1 MPLQSRLFA
10 TSLLLLTVLVQTAC
24 GDSDEDK
31 PKPTPV
37 ELTGVSVTPATV
49 TLAVGATQQLSV
61 TGTYSDGTTKSVTS
75 SATFVSDTP
84 ATATV
89 SNLSGLVTAV
99 AGGTAKI
106 TATVSGKTA
115 TATVTVSGAAEPTLS
130 SIALGPSAASVAQ
143 GATLQL
149 TVTGTFSDG
158 TSRAVTSNV
167 TFSSSAT
174 GTATVSASGVVT
186 GVQAG
191 SATITATASGKTAT
205 LNVTV
210 SGVSSQPTA
219 NQVVFY
225 DGYGTD
231 VTFRD
236 FGGATNN
243 VTIDATETFN
253 GRKVINFQVASGSGY
268 SGGAWVTTTPRDLTA
283 YNALTFWAKASK
295 DETLDK
301 AGFGND
307 AGVGVGTGFPTERA
321 AVALTTGWQKFTIPV
336 PNPAKFQNVAGLFH
350 IADAPGGYTLYLADI
365 VYENLDA
372 AVLGTATA
380 SIANNAA
387 TAVTL
392 ATGGTYT
399 ADQAQSQMV
408 FTVPGD
414 PVTPVILTPV
424 ANAFFDFASSDAAVA
439 TVNASGVITGVSAGG
454 PVTVS
459 AKLGD
464 AAVSGSYAVTVT
476 GGPSAPTTL
485 PPVPAQAPGAGVY
498 SLYSSVTGG
507 YTGTASDK
515 SAKVD
520 TWRTDWSAG
529 TGGEPFAITVGANS
543 AAPRKY
549 VFTGGANFIGIE
561 TIGGGANQID
571 AAGLGLTKLH
581 IDVWTPD
588 NATNFQVKLVDFG
601 ANGAYE
607 GPGQGDDTE
616 GVATLTGA
624 STPPLSTGTWLSYEL
639 SLASDFQGLA
649 GRGHLS
655 QIILIAPNGGTMFV
669 DNIYFH
675 Q

>member
-31 PKPTPV
+31 PKPTPTPV
-37 ELTGVSVTPATV
+37 ELTGVSMTPATV

-115 TATVTVSGAAEPTLS
+115 TATVTVNGGPT
-130 SIALGPSAASVAQ
+130 
-143 GATLQL
+143 
-149 TVTGTFSDG
+149 
-158 TSRAVTSNV
+158 
-167 TFSSSAT
+167 
-174 GTATVSASGVVT
+174 
-186 GVQAG
+186 
-191 SATITATASGKTAT
+191 
-205 LNVTV
+205 
-210 SGVSSQPTA
+210 QPAA

-225 DGYGTD
+225 DGNGTD

-236 FGGATNN
+236 FGGAIND
-243 VTIDATETFN
+243 VTVDATEKFN
-253 GRKVINFQVASGSGY
+253 GRKVIKFQVASGSGY

-295 DETLDK
+295 DEKLNVT
-301 AGFGND
+301 GFGND
-307 AGVGVGTGFPTERA
+307 AGAGVGTGYPTERPE
-321 AVALTTGWQKFTIPV
+321 VALTTTWQKFTIPV

-350 IADAPGGYTLYLADI
+350 IADAPDGYTLYLADV

-387 TAVTL
+387 TAVTI

-399 ADQAQSQMV
+399 ADNAQNQIV
-408 FTVPGD
+408 FTIPGD
-414 PVTPVILTPV
+414 PGSPVTVKPV
-424 ANAFFDFASSDAAVA
+424 ASAFFDFTSANTAVA
-439 TVNASGVITGVSAGG
+439 TVNASGVITGVTEGG

-459 AKLGD
+459 AKLGG
-464 AAVSGSYAVTVT
+464 AEVSGSYAVTVT
-476 GGPSAPTTL
+476 GSPNEPTTL
-485 PPVPAQAPGAGVY
+485 PPVPTQAPGAGVY

-507 YTGTASDK
+507 YTGTDSDK

-529 TGGEPFAITVGANS
+529 TGGEPFTITVGANS

-549 VFTGGANFIGIE
+549 VFTSGATYIGIE

-571 AAGLGLTKLH
+571 AVALGLTKLH

-601 ANGAYE
+601 ANGAYA
-607 GPGQGDDTE
+607 GGDDTE
-616 GVATLTGA
+616 GIATLTA
-624 STPPLSTGTWLSYEL
+624 TSTPPLSTGTWLSYEL
-639 SLASDFQGLA
+639 SLASDFPNLA
-649 GRGHLS
+649 GLGHLS